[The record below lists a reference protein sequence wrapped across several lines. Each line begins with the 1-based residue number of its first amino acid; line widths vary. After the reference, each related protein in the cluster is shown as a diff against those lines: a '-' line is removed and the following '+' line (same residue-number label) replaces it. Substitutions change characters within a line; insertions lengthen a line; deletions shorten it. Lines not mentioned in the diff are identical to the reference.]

1 LNRRIRHKLALISF
15 LFLLPLAFVVV
26 SLVTEKNKA
35 IDFAQK
41 EVAGNHLLTLLREF
55 HVGLQ
60 AYVGDVE
67 IIRQSGQA
75 ATAAPGD
82 ALRQRLQAI
91 IAAKG
96 QFALVAVDDES
107 VAAFLKPAE
116 ALWRGAPTNDSM
128 EKVRLGL
135 RNLITRVG
143 DGSNLILDPDLDS
156 YYAMSVVLLRSPDL
170 LDRIGHLSRRGQ
182 ALTGIIGASED
193 RIAFVVARGELSAT
207 QQGLVSDVAAGYR
220 GNPDGSLKAALEAPF
235 AKTVAALDD
244 FTRAAGTAA
253 NGAGDKRAGAAFRQ
267 AALDQVA
274 NFTATT
280 AAELDRLL
288 SIRIDGFYSS
298 LAWTLGVAGAIVLLT
313 VLVVAWVSRDIS
325 RGVVSI
331 AAAMD
336 RIAAGDT
343 GIEIPCRER
352 LDEIGEMAKA
362 TKIFQDNL
370 VSKLRLEAEAG
381 ELRRVEL
388 ERRQAEQAAALRIQ
402 EDLAAVVDAVAA
414 GDFSR
419 RMSEAGAEGLAAK
432 LTAGINRL
440 SATMSSALSEVM
452 QMMSGLARG
461 DLSNRVAGNYQGELL
476 RLQHDCNA
484 TADQLAHVVGQTVAG
499 METIRTATA
508 QLTTGSSD
516 LSVRTEEQVANL
528 EEMAAAI
535 RELSATIRQNADNA
549 ELANQLAIAAR
560 QAAEGGGDVAGSAVA
575 AMSRIE
581 ESSRRIGEIV
591 GMIDEIAFQTNLLAL
606 NAAVEAA
613 RAGDAGRG
621 FAVVAGEVRIL
632 AQRSGEASKEI
643 KALVGVSS
651 QNTKEGVDLVHRAGN
666 SLSEITASVKRLA
679 TVVSE
684 IAAANREQSA
694 GVAEV
699 ENTVGQMEAVTQK
712 NAQLVEESSAAL
724 SSVDQQAEE
733 LATLVK
739 FFSNG
744 RDIRPVEAPA
754 DEAAAFRKAESRP
767 GGARRV
773 QRNPGAALG
782 AG

>member
-1 LNRRIRHKLALISF
+1 VNRRIRHKLALISF
-15 LFLLPLAFVVV
+15 LFLLPLAFVIV

-55 HVGLQ
+55 HVGFQ
-60 AYVGDVE
+60 AYIGAVE
-67 IIRQSGQA
+67 VIRQSGPA
-75 ATAAPGD
+75 ATAAPDD

-91 IAAKG
+91 VAAKDE
-96 QFALVAVDDES
+96 FAAVAVDDDS
-107 VAAFLKPAE
+107 VAAFLTPAE
-116 ALWRGAPTNDSM
+116 ALWREAPTNDSM
-128 EKVRLGL
+128 EKVRLSL
-135 RNLITRVG
+135 RNLIVRVG

-156 YYAMSVVLLRSPDL
+156 YYAMSVVLLRSPEL
-170 LDRIGHLSRRGQ
+170 LDRIGQLSRRGQ
-182 ALTGIIGASED
+182 ALTGVIGASED

-207 QQGLVSDVAAGYR
+207 QEGLVSDVAAGYR
-220 GNPDGSLKAALEAPF
+220 GNPDGSLKPALDAVF
-235 AKTVAALDD
+235 NKTVAALND

-253 NGAGDKRAGAAFRQ
+253 NGGGDKRAGAAFRQ

-274 NFTATT
+274 SFTAAT
-280 AAELDRLL
+280 AAQLDRLL
-288 SIRIDGFYSS
+288 SIRIQGFYRSIT
-298 LAWTLGVAGAIVLLT
+298 LAIAGAIVLLT
-313 VLVVAWVSRDIS
+313 ILVVVWVSRDIS

-370 VSKLRLEAEAG
+370 VSKLQLEAEAG
-381 ELRRVEL
+381 ELRRLQL
-388 ERRQAEQAAALRIQ
+388 ERQQAERATEVRIQ
-402 EDLAAVVDAVAA
+402 QDLAAVVDAVAA
-414 GDFSR
+414 GDFTR
-419 RMSEAGAEGLAAK
+419 RLSQAGAEGLAAK
-432 LTAGINRL
+432 LATGIDRL
-440 SATMSSALSEVM
+440 AATISSALSEVM

-461 DLSNRVAGNYQGELL
+461 DLSKRITGVYEGDLL
-476 RLQHDCNA
+476 RLQRDCNA
-484 TADQLAHVVGQTVAG
+484 TADQLAHVVGQTVHG

-508 QLTTGSSD
+508 QLTTGASD
-516 LSVRTEEQVANL
+516 LSVRTEQQVANL
-528 EEMAAAI
+528 GEMAAAI
-535 RELSATIRQNADNA
+535 RQFSATIKQNAENVDQ
-549 ELANQLAIAAR
+549 ANQLAITTR
-560 QAAEGGGDVAGSAVA
+560 QAAEGGGSVAGSAVA

-613 RAGDAGRG
+613 RAGEAGRG
-621 FAVVAGEVRIL
+621 FAVVASEVRAL

-651 QNTKEGVDLVHRAGN
+651 ENTREGADLVNRAGN

-679 TVVSE
+679 AIVSE

-712 NAQLVEESSAAL
+712 NAQLVEESGAAL
-724 SSVDQQAEE
+724 TSVDRQAEE
-733 LATLVK
+733 LATLVN
-739 FFSNG
+739 FFSTG
-744 RDIRPVEAPA
+744 SGQKTQ
-754 DEAAAFRKAESRP
+754 RKL
-767 GGARRV
+767 
-773 QRNPGAALG
+773 GAAMG
-782 AG
+782 AN

>member
-1 LNRRIRHKLALISF
+1 VNRRIRHKLALISF
-15 LFLLPLAFVVV
+15 LFLLPLAFVIV

-55 HVGLQ
+55 HVGFQ
-60 AYVGDVE
+60 AYIGAVE
-67 IIRQSGQA
+67 VIRQSGQA
-75 ATAAPGD
+75 ATAAPDD

-91 IAAKG
+91 VAAKDE
-96 QFALVAVDDES
+96 FAAVAVDDDS
-107 VAAFLKPAE
+107 VAAFLTPAE
-116 ALWRGAPTNDSM
+116 ALWREAPTNDSM

-135 RNLITRVG
+135 RNLIVRVG

-156 YYAMSVVLLRSPDL
+156 YYAMSVVLLRSPEL
-170 LDRIGHLSRRGQ
+170 LDRIGQLSRRGQ
-182 ALTGIIGASED
+182 ALTGVIGASED

-207 QQGLVSDVAAGYR
+207 QEGLISDVAAGYR
-220 GNPDGSLKAALEAPF
+220 GNPDGSLKPALDAVF
-235 AKTVAALDD
+235 TKTVAALND

-253 NGAGDKRAGAAFRQ
+253 NGGGDKRAGAAFRQ

-274 NFTATT
+274 SFTAAT
-280 AAELDRLL
+280 AAQLDRLL
-288 SIRIDGFYSS
+288 SIRIQGFYRSMAIT
-298 LAWTLGVAGAIVLLT
+298 LAIAGAIVLLT
-313 VLVVAWVSRDIS
+313 ILVVVWVSRDIS

-370 VSKLRLEAEAG
+370 VSKLQLEAEAG
-381 ELRRVEL
+381 ELRRLQL
-388 ERRQAEQAAALRIQ
+388 ERQQAERATEVRIQ
-402 EDLAAVVDAVAA
+402 QDLAAVVDAVAA
-414 GDFSR
+414 GDFTR
-419 RMSEAGAEGLAAK
+419 RLSQAGAEGLAAK
-432 LTAGINRL
+432 LATGIDRL
-440 SATMSSALSEVM
+440 AATISSALSEVM

-461 DLSNRVAGNYQGELL
+461 DLSKRITGVYEGDML
-476 RLQHDCNA
+476 RLQRDCNA
-484 TADQLAHVVGQTVAG
+484 TADQLAHVVGQTVHG

-508 QLTTGSSD
+508 QLTTGASD
-516 LSVRTEEQVANL
+516 LSVRTEQQVANL
-528 EEMAAAI
+528 GEMAAAI
-535 RELSATIRQNADNA
+535 RQLSATIKQNAENVDQ
-549 ELANQLAIAAR
+549 ANQLAITTR
-560 QAAEGGGDVAGSAVA
+560 QAAEGGGSVAGSAVA

-613 RAGDAGRG
+613 RAGEAGRG
-621 FAVVAGEVRIL
+621 FAVVASEVRAL

-651 QNTKEGVDLVHRAGN
+651 ENTREGADLVNRAGN

-679 TVVSE
+679 AIVSE

-712 NAQLVEESSAAL
+712 NAQLVEESGAAL
-724 SSVDQQAEE
+724 TSVDRQAEE
-733 LATLVK
+733 LATLVN
-739 FFSNG
+739 FFSTGSG
-744 RDIRPVEAPA
+744 RKTQ
-754 DEAAAFRKAESRP
+754 RKL
-767 GGARRV
+767 
-773 QRNPGAALG
+773 GAAIG
-782 AG
+782 AN